1 MGELGKVVYA
11 AAICGGLTFPM
22 APGAWR
28 SRPQARVI
36 HVSLMAY
43 VAYIDYVTS

>member
-1 MGELGKVVYA
+1 MVRS
-11 AAICGGLTFPM
+11 GL
-22 APGAWR
+22 R

-36 HVSLMAY
+36 HVSLMTY

>member
-1 MGELGKVVYA
+1 MVRR
-11 AAICGGLTFPM
+11 GLHN
-22 APGAWR
+22 
-28 SRPQARVI
+28 RPQARVI